1 MRSRIRVLYA
11 SALASALMVLPAI
24 AADYPEIIQ
33 ADPVPTPKANSA
45 FYFGVKGGAV
55 DMSDAQIRTTLT
67 PAVPGITEVPGKGE
81 HEFGF
86 TYGAVVGYDFGQ
98 KFGMFGARAE
108 LEIGYTRADLSRVSV
123 DPRSGLPSTIFQ
135 GNAKF
140 GSTSSVYGMVNGYI
154 DAHLG
159 WFTPY
164 ITAGVGM
171 GRTQIENH
179 GIVNGTA
186 NAIMGDNARTQ
197 VVYQAGIGAGF
208 DIDEGVVLDVGYRF
222 MNLGSITSGGNGQ
235 VLPFRPATSD
245 FVSHQLMVGL
255 RYKF

>member
-11 SALASALMVLPAI
+11 TALASALMVLPAV

-33 ADPVPTPKANSA
+33 SEPIETPVANSS

-55 DMSDAQIRTTLT
+55 DMSHANIRTTLT
-67 PAVPGITEVPGKGE
+67 PAVPGITEVPGKAE

-86 TYGAVVGYDFGQ
+86 TYGAVIGYDFGQ

-108 LEIGYTRADLSRVSV
+108 LELGYVRADISRVSV
-123 DPRSGLPSTIFQ
+123 DARSGLNPQVFQ

-140 GSTSSVYGMVNGYI
+140 GSTSSVYGMVNGYL

-159 WFTPY
+159 WFKPY
-164 ITAGVGM
+164 LSVGVGM
-171 GRTQIENH
+171 GRTQIENY

-186 NAIMGDNARTQ
+186 NAIIGDNASTH
-197 VVYQAGIGAGF
+197 VIYQAGVGAGF

-222 MNLGSITSGGNGQ
+222 MNLGSVTTGGNGQ
-235 VLPFRPATSD
+235 TLPFRPAKTD
-245 FVSHQLMVGL
+245 FTSHQLMVGL

>member
-1 MRSRIRVLYA
+1 MRSHVRVLYA
-11 SALASALMVLPAI
+11 TALASALMVLPAV

-33 ADPVPTPKANSA
+33 ADPVPVPAANSA

-55 DMSDAQIRTTLT
+55 DMSDAKLRTTLT
-67 PAVPGITEVPGKGE
+67 PTVTGIADVPGKAE

-108 LEIGYTRADLSRVSV
+108 LVLGYTRADLDRVSV
-123 DPRSGLPSTIFQ
+123 DSRAGLSTTLFQ
-135 GNAKF
+135 GSAKF
-140 GSTSSVYGMVNGYI
+140 GSTSSVYGLVNGYL
-154 DAHLG
+154 DAHMG
-159 WFTPY
+159 WFKPY
-164 ITAGVGM
+164 ITAGIGV

-186 NAIMGDNARTQ
+186 NAISGDSAATQ
-197 VVYQAGIGAGF
+197 VIYQAGIGAGF

-222 MNLGSITSGGNGQ
+222 MNLGSVTTGGNGQ
-235 VLPFRPATSD
+235 VLPFRPATTQ